1 MVGEWNRQAVERLA
15 RHARTGAGRPLA
27 GTSLRSSH
35 ANSAPVWR
43 RMAAST
49 MTSPS
54 QRLQPRR
61 EVQRFASDGALARFA
76 LTD

>member
-1 MVGEWNRQAVERLA
+1 
-15 RHARTGAGRPLA
+15 
-27 GTSLRSSH
+27 
-35 ANSAPVWR
+35 
-43 RMAAST
+43 

-61 EVQRFASDGALARFA
+61 EVRRFASDGALARFA